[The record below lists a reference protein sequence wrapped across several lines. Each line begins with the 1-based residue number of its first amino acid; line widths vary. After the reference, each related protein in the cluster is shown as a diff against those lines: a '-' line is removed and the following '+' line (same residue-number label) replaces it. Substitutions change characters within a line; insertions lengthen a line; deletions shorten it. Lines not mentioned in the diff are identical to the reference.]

1 MINEINELDQKNEFN
16 TFTTELLRKNKKIFA
31 VSNEHSKE
39 IITMFKERMQS
50 NSLPAPAVIELKSV
64 TTDEKKEPT
73 TEEIV
78 VGLFGKDNI
87 VVMEE

>member
-1 MINEINELDQKNEFN
+1 MH
-16 TFTTELLRKNKKIFA
+16 KNKKIFA

-50 NSLPAPAVIELKSV
+50 NSLPAPAVIEVKSV
-64 TTDEKKEPT
+64 ATDEKKEPT